1 MKKILVS
8 ITAIAL
14 LALMSSSVV
23 AAGVH
28 LPAPDFTVWGPNTET
43 HKVGLTPGFWK
54 HNLSVYLGESKGAY
68 SDTQINT
75 GIFGSRINEGWMD
88 WILSE
93 IAVRSGVS
101 LSPEQ
106 LLADLSAKGPGS
118 EAIRTNTANWF
129 NYVNGFLPFQ

>member
-23 AAGVH
+23 AAVVH

-68 SDTQINT
+68 SDTGIN
-75 GIFGSRINEGWMD
+75 GKINEAWMD
-88 WILSE
+88 WILEE
-93 IAVRSGVS
+93 IADESGVT